1 MTSIISIKNLT
12 KTYSNG
18 FHALLKLSLEIEEG
32 EILALLGPN
41 GAGKTT
47 LISSVCGL
55 LSVPK
60 NTITIGGFDVSE
72 DYRKSRSLIGLVPQ
86 EITIEPFETVM
97 NAVSFSRGLFGKSKN
112 PAYIEQLLTDL
123 SLYDKRNQK
132 NMTLS
137 GGMKR
142 RVMIAKALSHEPKIL
157 FLDEPTAGVD
167 VELRKDM
174 WDVIARLRESGV
186 TVILTTHYIE
196 EAEEIADRIGVI
208 NKGELLLVEGKNEL
222 IQRMG
227 SKNLSIELQEPAKK
241 IPTSLSRFNL
251 TLSNDGMQLNYI
263 YDVRAQKTGIVDLL
277 SELKKASFKL
287 RDLQTSQ
294 SSLEEI
300 FVNLVKE

>member
-1 MTSIISIKNLT
+1 MSSIISIKNLT
-12 KTYSNG
+12 KIYDNG
-18 FHALLKLSLEIEEG
+18 FKALDSLSLEIKEG

-47 LISSVCGL
+47 LISAVCGL

-60 NTITIGGFDVSE
+60 NTITVGGFDVSR
-72 DYRKSRSLIGLVPQ
+72 DYRNSRSLIGLVPQ
-86 EITIEPFETVM
+86 EITIEPFEKVK
-97 NAVSFSRGLFGKSKN
+97 NAVSFTRGLFGKPSN
-112 PAYIEQLLTDL
+112 SPYIEQLLKDL
-123 SLYDKRNQK
+123 SLYDKRDYK
-132 NMTLS
+132 NMMLS

-142 RVMIAKALSHEPKIL
+142 RVMIAKALSHEPKVL

-167 VELRKDM
+167 VDLRKDM
-174 WDVIARLRESGV
+174 WEVVARLRNSGV

-208 NKGELLLVEGKNEL
+208 NKGKLLLIEEKHEL
-222 IQRMG
+222 MQRMG
-227 SKNLSIELQEPAKK
+227 SKNLTIDLQKPVSK
-241 IPTSLSRFNL
+241 IPSSLSNYKL
-251 TLSNDGMQLNYI
+251 AISDDGMQLNYV

-277 SELKKASFKL
+277 SELKKASIKI

-300 FVNLVKE
+300 FVNLVKD